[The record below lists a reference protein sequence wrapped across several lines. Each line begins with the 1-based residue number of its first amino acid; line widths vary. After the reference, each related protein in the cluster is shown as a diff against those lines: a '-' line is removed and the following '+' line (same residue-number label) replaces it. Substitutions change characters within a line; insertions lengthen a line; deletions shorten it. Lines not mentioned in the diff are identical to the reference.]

1 MLDDGDNPV
10 PDEINDVVFTAAALD
25 ACVIDRLLDD
35 EDEKLLV
42 TPVPLEPIDEDD
54 LTAEELFEKK

>member
-35 EDEKLLV
+35 EDKKLLV

-54 LTAEELFEKK
+54 LTVEELFEKK